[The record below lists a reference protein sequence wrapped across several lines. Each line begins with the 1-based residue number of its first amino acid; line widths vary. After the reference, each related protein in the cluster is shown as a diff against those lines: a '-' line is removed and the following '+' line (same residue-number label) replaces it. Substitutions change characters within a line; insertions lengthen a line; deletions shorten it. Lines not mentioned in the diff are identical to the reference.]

1 MASGGDVP
9 KPGGGFS
16 LSLGAAAAK
25 KPPAPRARALG
36 ERADAGRDGPVR
48 EEVLG
53 FGADG
58 GLQTAAAAAPKR
70 GPLVIP
76 KQENSYR

>member
-1 MASGGDVP
+1 MASDGG
-9 KPGGGFS
+9 KAGGFT

-25 KPPAPRARALG
+25 KAAPRRV
-36 ERADAGRDGPVR
+36 ADDQDGRRDGPLR

-58 GLQTAAAAAPKR
+58 GLRTAGGQAAKQ

>member
-1 MASGGDVP
+1 MASGGDAP
-9 KPGGGFS
+9 KPGGFS

-36 ERADAGRDGPVR
+36 EPADAGRDGPVR

>member
-1 MASGGDVP
+1 MAAD
-9 KPGGGFS
+9 KPGFS
-16 LSLGAAAAK
+16 LSLGGAARR
-25 KPPAPRARALG
+25 PAPRRPAVGDG
-36 ERADAGRDGPVR
+36 EGGGARDGPVR

-58 GLQTAAAAAPKR
+58 GLQTAAPAAAPR
-70 GPLVIP
+70 GPLMIP